1 MRREPEPTRTGSPWQ
16 DLCCIRPPRH
26 PGSRLVSLLAIV
38 AASFSLASAA
48 GLAVAADGQRDDRRN
63 IVFILTDD
71 QRFDALGLLNDYFRT
86 PHLDRLAEAGV
97 LFENAFV
104 TTSLCSPSRAS
115 ILSGQY
121 AHAHQ
126 VLDNSTPMP
135 REIPTFP
142 QGLQAA
148 GYETAFVGKWH
159 MGGASDDPRPGF
171 DHWVSFR
178 GQGPYTNP
186 TLNINGTR
194 AETPGYTTDLL
205 TDHAVEFI
213 RRDHDRPFLLYLSHK
228 AVHAPFTPAERHA
241 GAYVDT
247 RYPRPASMAN
257 TAANYAGKPAW
268 VRAQRN
274 SWHGVDGMYDGRTDF
289 NRFVREY
296 AEALMAVDDSVGRVV
311 EALRDEGLL
320 ESTLLVFTSDNGFQF
335 GEHGLIDKRT
345 MYETSIRVPLIVH
358 CPDLFDGG
366 ARRPE
371 MILNIDFAPTFLQA
385 AGAPIPESMHGR
397 SFHGLLDGSS
407 DDWRDA
413 FLYEYFWER
422 AFPQTP
428 TVLGVRGDRYKL
440 IRFHGV
446 WDPYELYDL
455 EADPHEM
462 RNLLGDVRV
471 ETQAGTVDRQIM
483 QRAALGVAEVFA
495 DLMERMT
502 AILRETGALDEPTW
516 RATTAIR

>member
-1 MRREPEPTRTGSPWQ
+1 MVPRRRAG
-16 DLCCIRPPRH
+16 
-26 PGSRLVSLLAIV
+26 LVVTTAGACALLAGTSGQV
-38 AASFSLASAA
+38 AA
-48 GLAVAADGQRDDRRN
+48 GLGQEDGRRN

-71 QRFDALGLLNDYFRT
+71 QRFDALGILNDYFRT
-86 PHLDRLAEAGV
+86 PHLDRLAAGGL

-135 REIPTFP
+135 GGIPTFP
-142 QGLQAA
+142 RGLQAA

-159 MGGASDDPRPGF
+159 MGGASDEPRPGF

-178 GQGPYTNP
+178 GQGPYTDP

-213 RRDHDRPFLLYLSHK
+213 RRGRDQPFLLYLSHK

-247 RYPRPASMAN
+247 RYPRPASMAD
-257 TAANYAGKPAW
+257 TDANYAGKPAW
-268 VRAQRN
+268 VRAQRD

-289 NRFVREY
+289 DRFVREY

-320 ESTLLVFTSDNGFQF
+320 DSTLLVFTSDNGFQF

-345 MYETSIRVPLIVH
+345 MYEASIRVPLIVH
-358 CPDLFDGG
+358 CPELFEGG
-366 ARRPE
+366 RRRPE

-385 AGAPIPESMHGR
+385 AGAPIPETMHGR
-397 SFHGLLDGSS
+397 SFHGLLDGTAEE
-407 DDWRDA
+407 WRDA

-446 WDPYELYDL
+446 WDSYELYDL

-462 RNLLGDVRV
+462 HNLLGGIRV
-471 ETQAGTVDRQIM
+471 ETQAGPVDRQIA
-483 QRAALGVAEVFA
+483 QRAAPELREVFTR
-495 DLMERMT
+495 LMERLN
-502 AILRETGALDEPTW
+502 AILQATGALGEPTW
-516 RATTAIR
+516 RAAGGGGRPAGR